1 MQRWPLWLGMEKAQK
16 QLPDDIDLLKSLL
29 ADQATKLDQA
39 AAQKQQLIARNQQLE
54 SRVLTLQEQLNLAL
68 ARRYA
73 ASSEKISPDQYL
85 LFDEAEA
92 DTEIELEN
100 DEVTVPAHTRKK
112 GGRKKLPDTLPRVD
126 VAHELSDEER
136 ICPHDGASLA
146 EIGAVTSE
154 QLDIIP
160 AKIQVIRHIRKQYAC
175 KCGQCIKTAGLP
187 RQPIP
192 KSMASPGLLAHIAV
206 SKYQDALPLY
216 RQETILRRIG
226 VDIPRVTLANWMI
239 QVGILI
245 QPLINL
251 LRDRILEYDII
262 QMDETTVQ
270 VLKEP
275 DKKAESKSYIWLQRG
290 GPPDKPVVLYDYDPG
305 RSAEVPKRLLGDF
318 KGYLQADAYA
328 GYNAVVASNGLT
340 RLGCMAHARRKF
352 TDAIKAQGKS
362 KRRGEAHRGLALIRK
377 LYRIERQARKLK
389 PLERYARRQKHAQ
402 PVLDDICKWLEKT
415 LPQIPPSSST
425 GQALNYLHNEWD
437 RLIRYLDDGRLEI
450 DNNLAENAI
459 RPFVIGRRNWLFST
473 SVKGVKAS
481 ANLYSLIECAK
492 INGLEPYAYL
502 RHVFTEL
509 PKAGTVEAI
518 EALLPGDLKK
528 DQIMAG

>member
-1 MQRWPLWLGMEKAQK
+1 MEKAPN
-16 QLPDDIDLLKSLL
+16 QLPDDVDLLKSLV
-29 ADQATKLDQA
+29 ADQL
-39 AAQKQQLIARNQQLE
+39 ARNKQLQADKQAIVQE
-54 SRVLTLQEQLNLAL
+54 NEGLKARVLTLQEQLNLAL

-73 ASSEKISPDQYL
+73 ASSEKISPDQYR
-85 LFDEAEA
+85 LFDEAET
-92 DTEIELEN
+92 DTKALSED
-100 DEVTVPAHTRKK
+100 DEVIVPAHSRKK
-112 GGRKKLPDTLPRVD
+112 GGRRKLPKTLPRVE
-126 VAHELSDEER
+126 VVHELSADEL
-136 ICPHDGASLA
+136 ICPHDGATLT
-146 EIGAVTSE
+146 EIGEVTSE
-154 QLDIIP
+154 QLDIVP
-160 AKIQVIRHIRKQYAC
+160 ATIQVIQHIRKQYAC
-175 KCGQCIKTAGLP
+175 DCGQCIKTAALP
-187 RQPIP
+187 KQPIP
-192 KSMASPGLLAHIAV
+192 KSMASPGLLAHITV

-226 VDIPRVTLANWMI
+226 VDLPRATLANWMI
-239 QVGILI
+239 QVGVLI

-251 LRDRILEYDII
+251 LRDRLLEYDII

-275 DKKAESKSYIWLQRG
+275 GKQAQSKSYIWVQRG
-290 GPPDKPVVLYDYDPG
+290 GPPDRPVVLYDYDPG
-305 RSAEVPKRLLGDF
+305 RSAEVPKRLLENF
-318 KGYLQADAYA
+318 KGYLQADGYD
-328 GYNAVVASNGLT
+328 GYNAVVAANGLT

-352 TDAIKAQGKS
+352 TDAIKAQGKNQ
-362 KRRGEAHRGLALIRK
+362 KRGNAHRGLSLIRK

-389 PLERYARRQKHAQ
+389 PQERYARRQKHAR
-402 PVLDDICKWLEKT
+402 PVFDELRTWLEVT
-415 LPQIPPSSST
+415 LPQIPPSSAT

-459 RPFVIGRRNWLFST
+459 RPFVVGRRNWLFST

-528 DQIMAG
+528 DHINAG